1 VNNSH
6 DPWFDADKKLIRGS
20 KHQVIAIN
28 KYDYGIL
35 VEFKEGVIGLVRK
48 ADMEEV
54 SLNDV
59 DIGACLLVSILW
71 VDVIQK
77 KLQLC

>member
-1 VNNSH
+1 MNNSH

-48 ADMEEV
+48 
-54 SLNDV
+54 L
-59 DIGACLLVSILW
+59 IWG
-71 VDVIQK
+71 
-77 KLQLC
+77 KLA